1 MNFKPLEE
9 WDNLDF
15 LEYMEEHQRQIWK
28 ANGVDPDNSPYARM
42 SAAKNKILRDYYQ
55 KERDQKAAKAQAER
69 EAELEEEALTNYV
82 ISFKSNVKGGSK

>member
-9 WDNLDF
+9 WDNLDIF
-15 LEYMEEHQRQIWK
+15 EYMEEHQRQVWK
-28 ANGVDPDNSPYARM
+28 ANGVDPENSPYARLN
-42 SAAKNKILRDYYQ
+42 AARNKILREYYQ
-55 KERDQKAAKAQAER
+55 KEREQKEAAAWAKR

>member
-1 MNFKPLEE
+1 MNLKPLDQ
-9 WDNLDF
+9 WDELDM

-28 ANGVDPDNSPYARM
+28 ANGVDPESSPYAKM
-42 SAAKNKILRDYYQ
+42 NVAKNSMLREYYL
-55 KERDQKAAKAQAER
+55 KEREKKAAKAWADR